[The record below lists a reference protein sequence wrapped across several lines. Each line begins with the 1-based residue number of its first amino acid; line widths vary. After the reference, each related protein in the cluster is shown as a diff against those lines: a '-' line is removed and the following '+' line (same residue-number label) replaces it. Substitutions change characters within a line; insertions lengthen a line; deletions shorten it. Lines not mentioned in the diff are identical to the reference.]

1 LRSLVQLGFNI
12 TNTAPFA
19 FPGTGFGSS
28 TFGVITS
35 AGLPRNIQIALK
47 LLF

>member
-19 FPGTGFGSS
+19 FPGAGFGSS

-35 AGLPRNIQIALK
+35 AGLPRNIQLALK